1 MPTRNT
7 IRFVYDGA
15 IREIRD
21 VDPTT
26 TVLQYLREHVRRTG
40 TKEGCAEGDCGACTV
55 AVGELDGSEIRY
67 RTVNSCI
74 QFLPTLDGKALLTVE
89 DLKGADGELH
99 PVQHAIVHSHGS
111 QCGFCTPGFVMSLY
125 VLNRETPDASAA
137 EVGDALA
144 GNLCRCTG
152 YGTIL
157 EAVSSVATSSG
168 TDGVAEKERRT
179 TELLASLA
187 NDHMLAV
194 DHQGS
199 RYFAPKSIEQLATA
213 FEQHPD
219 ATILA
224 GGSDVGLWV
233 TKQHRRLD
241 TIIHLGDVAD
251 LNKIEVRGS
260 TIEIGAA
267 VTYSDAYATFAALH
281 PDLGELM
288 RRLGSRQIR
297 NLGTVV
303 GNIANGSPIGDS
315 PPPLI
320 ALGASLTLRKGSSTR
335 ELPLEDYFIEYGR
348 QDREPGEFVQA
359 VRFQAPK
366 DERFFRV
373 YKISKRFD
381 QDISAVCGAFKIEVE
396 GKTVKHARIC
406 FGGMAGTPLR
416 AYDCEQFLLGKPW
429 TEETISDAQDV
440 LDGCY
445 APMSDMRASSGYR
458 AAVARN
464 LLMKF
469 YLETEIPTSQTRS
482 LDAVAAMS
490 HE

>member
-1 MPTRNT
+1 MPRRNSV
-7 IRFVYDGA
+7 RFVHDGE

-21 VDPTT
+21 IDPTT
-26 TVLQYLREHVRRTG
+26 TVLQYLREHVRQTG

-55 AVGELDGSEIRY
+55 ALGELDGNDIRY

-111 QCGFCTPGFVMSLY
+111 QCGFCTPGFVMSAY
-125 VLNRETPDASAA
+125 VLNRETPSAA
-137 EVGDALA
+137 AGEVCDALA

-157 EAVSSVATSSG
+157 EAVSTIGTSSG
-168 TDGVAEKERRT
+168 TDGVAEKESRT
-179 TELLASLA
+179 AELLASLA
-187 NDHMLAV
+187 NDDMLDV
-194 DHQGS
+194 EHQGS
-199 RYFAPKSIEQLATA
+199 RYYAPKSIEQLAA
-213 FEQHPD
+213 VVEQHPD

-224 GGSDVGLWV
+224 GGTDVGLWV

-241 TIIHLGDVAD
+241 TIIYLGDVAELKRID
-251 LNKIEVRGS
+251 VRGS

-267 VTYSDAYATFAALH
+267 VTYSDAFATFAGLH

-320 ALGASLTLRKGSSTR
+320 ALGATLTLRKGSSTR
-335 ELPLEDYFIEYGR
+335 DMPLEDYFIEYGR
-348 QDREPGEFVQA
+348 QDRQPGEFVQA

-366 DERFFRV
+366 DEKFFRV

-381 QDISAVCGAFKIEVE
+381 QDISAVCGAFNIEVE
-396 GKTVKHARIC
+396 GKTVKNARIC

-416 AYDCEQFLLGKPW
+416 AYDCEAFLQGKSW
-429 TEETISDAQDV
+429 TEDTVTEAQGI
-440 LDGCY
+440 LDRCY
-445 APMSDMRASSGYR
+445 VPMTDMRASSAYR
-458 AAVARN
+458 ATVARN

-469 YLETEIPTSQTRS
+469 YLETEVPTSQTRT
-482 LDAVAAMS
+482 LDAAAVMS
-490 HE
+490 P